1 MKIFINFLLIL
12 LSFSIVQAK
21 INDIIITLENI
32 SDTCQYG
39 RRIIF
44 QDENG
49 DDTFDKIRITECDLS
64 YNNFDLTIKGTGGL
78 LSGLASD
85 IIEGG
90 VETLDFKIRIFN
102 PNDDRT
108 VAYLY
113 YDTLSSKAVLDF
125 SSLKINEININNKI
139 IITLNNGII
148 YIKFSE
154 INIINKE
161 KDCKLELYDIN
172 GREVLIHPR
181 IDFSTNTIL
190 LNVDNIQYGFYLLR
204 LYYNNKIELFKII
217 ITN

>member
-113 YDTLSSKAVLDF
+113 YD
-125 SSLKINEININNKI
+125 
-139 IITLNNGII
+139 
-148 YIKFSE
+148 
-154 INIINKE
+154 
-161 KDCKLELYDIN
+161 IN